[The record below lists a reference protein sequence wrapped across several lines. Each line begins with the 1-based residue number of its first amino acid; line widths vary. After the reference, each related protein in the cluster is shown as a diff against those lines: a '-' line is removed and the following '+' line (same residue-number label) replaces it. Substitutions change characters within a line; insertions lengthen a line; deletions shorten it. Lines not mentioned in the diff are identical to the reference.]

1 MKQNIWQ
8 RAESYL
14 KARKNRRHWYR
25 VINCLAMIVA
35 LLTTSLLTLPA
46 VTLEQDCVLP
56 EHVHTQECYEP
67 VTVIKKK
74 VPICTLEGD
83 YVHKH
88 DELCYDE
95 DGELW
100 CKLSEKEPHQHDESC
115 FPETESQKQHE
126 HSEACYVKEKGA
138 LICEQ
143 HEHSEACY
151 GEIEE
156 LVCGQDEEIAST
168 EEVAEPEVQPEETE
182 NEESTSESQ
191 PEDAANEETV
201 VEIQPEDAANEENT
215 AETQSEDAANEES
228 VSEVQQE
235 TVSEENASE
244 VQQET
249 VSEEST
255 SEVQQEAAS
264 EESTSE
270 VQPEVVASEAPVAEP
285 QQAEAT
291 NTERVSTLQLL
302 ALEAAPTMQQPA
314 VQETTVHQH
323 EASCYQKTTGLI
335 CDIESEHKHEDTC
348 YEWKEVLSCE
358 TSSLSE
364 TELSAEM
371 IVVQEL
377 EAPTETTVQETE
389 ESEETKVQEELTEEA
404 PTQETEMSTETEAV
418 QETEESTVCDK
429 LPELTHQHGDA
440 CFEIVEIPVDPEKL
454 TCTNTEEGHEHTALC
469 YGEWELVCELKEHIH
484 EEACNVPSMILENK
498 RRVENMITMIDNM
511 ASCEEIQ
518 EQLDAYEEAGDQEG
532 YEAYYKEVSIQ
543 ILTVY
548 AYYEELDTQ
557 LQQQV
562 TNSEKL
568 CTLHALFA
576 SETLE
581 ITDLVKVY
589 QINDYNQAQA
599 TLVYGGSAGEIL
611 DGTMSFKYWD
621 AVVVEADENGDLYL
635 ADYITAD
642 GTKTDYKAESEDG
655 FVLFLYNTNVMN
667 ITAGQRVVVDFDY
680 KTQKGY
686 RAEGYGS
693 VTFVDSSVA
702 EDDLVPLKMTKT
714 NEFIEVNLYDYGA
727 NINKKYESDKNWPG
741 FQQDKGEIDADGNPA
756 GKTVYSSNFGNSIT
770 SDLEAGLSG
779 VTIRDGQDTINDLVN
794 VGAGYA
800 NSPLSGRLKNTLSAD
815 GYPVLNVKNAQ
826 TEYKLDYLW
835 SDNTYA
841 TKVNKDK
848 GSIDGLFQRNETTGE
863 YYFNSRLNHA
873 QYDAK
878 ENQFVL
884 YNKVITSNVIWYPF
898 GNFLPFNNI
907 ETQAVQSTKIDRAY
921 LVQVAKDAAAK
932 STNTTDAYKTLSTA
946 MNNWI
951 SKMDGTYSNNWKVT
965 DALYE
970 YFNTNPSGPGALSS
984 EITFTDENIKDIY
997 SIDFDEATDFFFG
1010 MEISMD
1016 FVQAANGLTG
1026 KDTNGDGTP
1035 DYPMVFKFIG
1045 DDDVWVY
1052 VDGKLTLDLS
1062 GIHRHV
1068 AGTIDFQKG
1077 IVSYYNLKV
1086 ATGDVEEKP
1095 YKTVTFAELGL
1106 VNEGETTFKNYSEH
1120 TFKMYYMERGA
1131 GSGVCSMNF
1140 NMPLVQKNTIALTKR
1155 LTTDSAEVV
1164 TPIGDKTFKF
1174 QILNANEDGSKTQD
1188 PIVKEGT
1195 EFNILDKDGN
1205 FLRKGVVGKNG
1216 IFTLEARETA
1226 VFPAIEETH
1235 GKYYVRELFTP
1246 ATKEQYNSSFSD
1258 GKNTVAAETK
1268 DVTIDG
1274 ITYVAKESLVYDIK
1288 DGTTLFA
1295 IENQAQVDKLGK
1307 LSITKEL
1314 ISDVDHNSDTTFEF
1328 EVTLDGEAL
1337 PKDTTYQVDSETGS
1351 ETRTVTE
1358 AGKISL
1364 KAKETAVISNIL
1376 AGTTFTVKET
1386 AESADGYTVSYQL
1399 DENEPQCS
1407 DGVSGVINI
1416 ASEVKVLVYNSE
1428 HSVTVEIPVV
1438 KNLEKPNGK
1447 EHNYKLALQQVTDK
1461 TGETETENGYYK
1473 VLELPTI
1480 TIEPVEHAFTISYPE
1495 KGTLPGV
1502 YYYKITEIDSGDQ
1515 ETAYD
1520 TSVYVVEVTVE
1531 KDADDTLKAS
1541 ITGKWKDG
1549 VEYSAE
1555 KISFT
1560 NLIICYMLPE
1570 TGGVGTTLY
1579 TASGLALIFGAALCL
1594 IYIKKESRKELK
1606 K

>member
-1 MKQNIWQ
+1 M
-8 RAESYL
+8 
-14 KARKNRRHWYR
+14 
-25 VINCLAMIVA
+25 
-35 LLTTSLLTLPA
+35 
-46 VTLEQDCVLP
+46 
-56 EHVHTQECYEP
+56 
-67 VTVIKKK
+67 
-74 VPICTLEGD
+74 
-83 YVHKH
+83 
-88 DELCYDE
+88 
-95 DGELW
+95 
-100 CKLSEKEPHQHDESC
+100 
-115 FPETESQKQHE
+115 
-126 HSEACYVKEKGA
+126 
-138 LICEQ
+138 
-143 HEHSEACY
+143 
-151 GEIEE
+151 
-156 LVCGQDEEIAST
+156 
-168 EEVAEPEVQPEETE
+168 
-182 NEESTSESQ
+182 
-191 PEDAANEETV
+191 
-201 VEIQPEDAANEENT
+201 
-215 AETQSEDAANEES
+215 
-228 VSEVQQE
+228 
-235 TVSEENASE
+235 
-244 VQQET
+244 
-249 VSEEST
+249 
-255 SEVQQEAAS
+255 
-264 EESTSE
+264 
-270 VQPEVVASEAPVAEP
+270 
-285 QQAEAT
+285 
-291 NTERVSTLQLL
+291 QLL
-302 ALEAAPTMQQPA
+302 ALEAVPTIQQPA

-364 TELSAEM
+364 TELSTEM

-377 EAPTETTVQETE
+377 EASTETEVVQEVEASTETAVQETE
-389 ESEETKVQEELTEEA
+389 VSEETKVQEELTEEE
-404 PTQETEMSTETEAV
+404 PTQETEMSTETEVV
-418 QETEESTVCDK
+418 QGTEESTVCDK

-454 TCTNTEEGHEHTALC
+454 TCTNTKEGHEHTALC
-469 YGEWELVCELKEHIH
+469 YGEWELVCDLKEHIH

-498 RRVENMITMIDNM
+498 RRVENMITMIDKM

-518 EQLDAYEEAGDQEG
+518 EQLDAFEEAGDQEG
-532 YEAYYKEVSIQ
+532 YEAYYQEVSIQ

-557 LQQQV
+557 LQKQV

-581 ITDLVKVY
+581 NTDLVKVY

-599 TLVYGGSAGEIL
+599 TLIYGGSSGEFF
-611 DGTMSFKYWD
+611 DDMSFKAWD
-621 AVVVEADENGDLYL
+621 AIVVESDENGDLYL
-635 ADYITAD
+635 ADYITED

-655 FVLFLYNTNVMN
+655 FVLFLYNTNVME
-667 ITAGQRVVVDFDY
+667 ITAGQRVIVDFDY
-680 KTQKGY
+680 KTQKGH
-686 RAEGYGS
+686 RAEEYGS
-693 VTFVDSSVA
+693 VTFAAATV
-702 EDDLVPLKMTKT
+702 EDNEVPQALGMTST
-714 NEFIEVNLYDYGA
+714 NEFVEVNLYDYGT
-727 NINKKYESDKNWPG
+727 NINEKYESDKNWPG
-741 FQQDKGEIDADGNPA
+741 FQQDKGEVDADGNPA

-770 SDLEAGLSG
+770 SDLAAGLSG

-800 NSPLSGRLKNTLSAD
+800 NSPLSGRLKDTLSAD

-841 TKVNKDK
+841 TKVNKK

-873 QYDAK
+873 QYDAEHNK
-878 ENQFVL
+878 FVL

-907 ETQAVQSTKIDRAY
+907 ETQAMKSTNIDRAY
-921 LVQVAKDAAAK
+921 LVDVAKDAEDK
-932 STNTTDAYKTLSTA
+932 FKKTTDDAYKTLSTA

-951 SKMDGTYSNNWKVT
+951 SKMDGTYQNVNWKVT
-965 DALYE
+965 DAMYE

-984 EITFTDENIKDIY
+984 EIKFTDENIKDIY

-1016 FVQAANGLTG
+1016 FVQAAEGLTG
-1026 KDTNGDGTP
+1026 KDTNKDGKP

-1068 AGTIDFQKG
+1068 AGMIDFQKG
-1077 IVSYYNLKV
+1077 IVSYYNLNV
-1086 ATGDVEEKP
+1086 ATGDVEGEA

-1106 VNEGETTFKNYSEH
+1106 VNAGETTFRDYSEH

-1155 LTTDSAEVV
+1155 LTTDSAEAV

-1174 QILNANEDGSKTQD
+1174 QILNANDDGSKTQD
-1188 PIVKEGT
+1188 TIVKEGT

-1246 ATKEQYNSSFSD
+1246 GTEDQYNSTFND
-1258 GKNTVAAETK
+1258 GSQSTEAYEVEIA
-1268 DVTIDG
+1268 G
-1274 ITYVAKESLVYDIK
+1274 ITYKAKDSLVHDIK

-1295 IENQAQVDKLGK
+1295 IENQAIVEKLGK

-1314 ISDVDHNSDTTFEF
+1314 ISDVDHNSSITEFEF

-1337 PKDTTYQVDSETGS
+1337 PKDTTYQVIYQVVSETGS
-1351 ETRTVTE
+1351 ETRTETRTVTE

-1364 KAKETAVISNIL
+1364 KAGETAEISNIL

-1386 AESADGYTVSYQL
+1386 AESAKGYTVSYKYNGQ
-1399 DENEPQCS
+1399 DNDNNE
-1407 DGVSGVINI
+1407 GVSGVIDI
-1416 ASEVKVLVYNSE
+1416 ASEVEVLVCNSE
-1428 HSVTVEIPVV
+1428 NSTTVTIPVV

-1447 EHNYKLALQQVTDK
+1447 EHNYDLVLQQVTDK
-1461 TGETETENGYYK
+1461 TGEHIIENGYYEE
-1473 VLELPTI
+1473 LELPTI
-1480 TIEPVEHAFTISYPE
+1480 TIDPVEHAFVISYSE
-1495 KGTLPGV
+1495 NGTLPRE

-1520 TSVYVVEVTVE
+1520 TSVYVVKVTVA
-1531 KDADDTLKAS
+1531 KDEEGTLKAS